1 MGNDNNIEIRPKF
14 QGLIPRLA
22 KHELAKLEASIIN
35 EGVREPL
42 TVATFV
48 SEKAD
53 AAPRVLIDGHHRYEI
68 AKKHGLPFGIRD
80 VEFEDEDA
88 AVVWAIDN
96 QIGRRNVLHVLD
108 QVILVEKKRPILEGQ
123 ARARQLSGKADDGP
137 DLAGKVPQ
145 GASTSK
151 KRHPTVTERLAAEL
165 KVSRNFY
172 DDCLLILAQAIP
184 AMVKFI
190 RDGDLSVTGAAK
202 LLRHAPHDRYNM
214 ADAEHQKWQQELVDN
229 VRGDPDAM
237 QAVIRRINR
246 EKREFE
252 RMRQRDAAEA
262 AEAKRK
268 EEEYQ
273 DTERQDE
280 QEIAKW
286 REAEEQEAFEEEQ
299 EAAPEVEE
307 EEEQTEVAPKRE
319 EEEEEEQEAPQEQEE
334 EETEQTATVTEIP
347 RPPKSGRNIP
357 EIVATIID
365 ATRDILAARGLGISA
380 DGERILGDA
389 VEAWAIKYA
398 DRAYYRGKQAS

>member
-14 QGLIPRLA
+14 QGLIPKLA

-202 LLRHAPHDRYNM
+202 LLRRAPHDRYNM

-273 DTERQDE
+273 DTEKQDE

-286 REAEEQEAFEEEQ
+286 REAEEQEASEEEQ
-299 EAAPEVEE
+299 EAAPEVE
-307 EEEQTEVAPKRE
+307 
-319 EEEEEEQEAPQEQEE
+319 EE

-347 RPPKSGRNIP
+347 RPPRSGGNIP
-357 EIVATIID
+357 EIVATIVD

-380 DGERILGDA
+380 DGERVLGDA